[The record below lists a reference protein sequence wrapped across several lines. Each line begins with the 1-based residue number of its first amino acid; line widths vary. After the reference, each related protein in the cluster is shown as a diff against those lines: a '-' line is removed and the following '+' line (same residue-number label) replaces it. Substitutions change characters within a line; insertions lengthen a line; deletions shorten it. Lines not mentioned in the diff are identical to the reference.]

1 MRIKEET
8 RMKTKYGYLA
18 LLAMSLSVFAS
29 CITVNIYFPEATVKK
44 AADEIVNEIR
54 KREETNEGKQES
66 EKIETAFSGPV
77 SFSLVPS
84 AYAQQETIVTT
95 PTIRALKQSL
105 KDREPALTAFF
116 NNGSL
121 GEANNGLVEIRDES
135 ALDLKDKATLRNLVN
150 DENKDRQELY
160 AEVAKAL
167 NIDSSQVGRIQKIF
181 AESWIKNSAPG
192 WWVQKEDGEWVKKQ

>member
-18 LLAMSLSVFAS
+18 LLAMSLSVFVS

-44 AADEIVNEIR
+44 AADEIVDEVR
-54 KREETNEGKQES
+54 KREETNKGKQES
-66 EKIETAFSGPV
+66 EKMETAFSGPA

-84 AYAQQETIVTT
+84 AYAQQETTVST

-135 ALDLKDKATLRNLVN
+135 SLNLKDKATLRNLVN
-150 DENKDRQELY
+150 DENSDRQKLY

-167 NIDSSQVGRIQKIF
+167 NIDPSQIGRIQKIF

-192 WWVQKEDGEWVKKQ
+192 WWVQKESGEWVKKQ

>member
-18 LLAMSLSVFAS
+18 VLAMSLSVFVS

-44 AADEIVNEIR
+44 AADEIVNEVR
-54 KREETNEGKQES
+54 KREETDKGKQVS
-66 EKIETAFSGPV
+66 EKMETAFSGPA

-84 AYAQQETIVTT
+84 AYAQEETMVST

-135 ALDLKDKATLRNLVN
+135 ALNLKDKATLRNLVN
-150 DENKDRQELY
+150 DENNDRQKLY

-167 NIDSSQVGRIQKIF
+167 NIDASQVGRIQKIF

-192 WWVQKEDGEWVKKQ
+192 WWVQKENGEWVKKQ

>member
-1 MRIKEET
+1 
-8 RMKTKYGYLA
+8 MKTKYGCLA
-18 LLAMSLSVFAS
+18 LLAMFLSVFVS

-44 AADEIVNEIR
+44 AAEEIVDEVR
-54 KREETNEGKQES
+54 KREKTNKGQQES
-66 EKIETAFSGPV
+66 EKIKNALSGPA

-84 AYAQQETIVTT
+84 AYAQQETTVST

-135 ALDLKDKATLRNLVN
+135 ALNLKDKATLRNLVN
-150 DENKDRQELY
+150 DENSDRQKVY

-167 NIDSSQVGRIQKIF
+167 NIDPSQVGRIQKIF
-181 AESWIKNSAPG
+181 AESWIKNSASG
-192 WWVQKEDGEWVKKQ
+192 WWVQKENGEWVRKQ

>member
-1 MRIKEET
+1 
-8 RMKTKYGYLA
+8 MKTKYGYLA
-18 LLAMSLSVFAS
+18 LLAMSLSVFVS

-44 AADEIVNEIR
+44 AAEEIVDEVR
-54 KREETNEGKQES
+54 KREETNKGQQES
-66 EKIETAFSGPV
+66 EKIKNILSGPA

-84 AYAQQETIVTT
+84 AYAQQETKVST

-135 ALDLKDKATLRNLVN
+135 ALNLKDKATLRNLVN
-150 DENKDRQELY
+150 DENSDRQKLY

-167 NIDSSQVGRIQKIF
+167 NIDPSQVGRIQKIF

-192 WWVQKEDGEWVKKQ
+192 WWVQKENGEWVRKQ

>member
-8 RMKTKYGYLA
+8 LMKTKYGYLA

-44 AADEIVNEIR
+44 AADEIVDEVR
-54 KREETNEGKQES
+54 KREETNKGKQES
-66 EKIETAFSGPV
+66 EKMETAFSGPA
-77 SFSLVPS
+77 SFSFVPS
-84 AYAQQETIVTT
+84 AYAQQETTVST

-121 GEANNGLVEIRDES
+121 GEANSGLVDIRDES
-135 ALDLKDKATLRNLVN
+135 ALNLKDKATLRNLVN
-150 DENKDRQELY
+150 DENSDRQKLY

-167 NIDSSQVGRIQKIF
+167 NIDPSQIGRIQKIF

-192 WWVQKEDGEWVKKQ
+192 WWVQKESGEWVKKQ

>member
-1 MRIKEET
+1 
-8 RMKTKYGYLA
+8 MKTKYGYLA
-18 LLAMSLSVFAS
+18 VLAMSLSVFVS

-44 AADEIVNEIR
+44 AADEIVNEVR
-54 KREETNEGKQES
+54 KREETDKGKQVS
-66 EKIETAFSGPV
+66 EKMETAFSGPA

-84 AYAQQETIVTT
+84 AYAQQETMVST

-135 ALDLKDKATLRNLVN
+135 ALNLKDKATLRNLVN
-150 DENKDRQELY
+150 DENNDRQKLY

-167 NIDSSQVGRIQKIF
+167 NIDASQVGRIQKIF

-192 WWVQKEDGEWVKKQ
+192 WWVQKENGEWVKKQ